1 MMTREEYLIK
11 LGSVVNVAKRIL
23 CGEYVSKEE
32 RFSVCKDIIEI
43 YNYENTQS
51 GKIENDK

>member
-1 MMTREEYLIK
+1 MTREEYLIK

-32 RFSVCKDIIEI
+32 RFSACKDIIEI